1 MKKQNTGSS
10 SKDLILYVSLML
22 VSILLFTAAMTVLGN
37 TKLIAPIMI
46 VIGVYLFVGSLIKLC
61 KMNETLKNTVLCMID
76 LLFWLP

>member
-1 MKKQNTGSS
+1 MKKRNAGSS
-10 SKDLILYVSLML
+10 SKDLILYVILML

-46 VIGVYLFVGSLIKLC
+46 VIGVYLSVGSLIKLC